1 MERTDC
7 ATNLEEEQVAE
18 ESNQIVSSTVQDWML
33 LCQHTPQFLNLVD
46 ERRHVDWSLAAKT
59 YENLDKMPH
68 FIAQHRQFYVPQ
80 HTNTVADPERL
91 QGNQLH
97 AYNIV
102 REHFENGSSCKQP
115 LRMIVSGT
123 AGTGKSYLIQC
134 LKRLLGNGLR
144 VAAPTGVAAFN
155 VNGYTLH
162 SLLGLPIKGDFKE
175 LESNRL
181 RNIQESLAAVEYIII
196 DEMSM
201 VGRKLFGQV
210 GRRLRQV
217 FPHRAAELFGGC
229 SCLLIGDW
237 GQLPPVMDLP
247 LYTTESRTELS
258 DLGSANYRM
267 FDCAIVLDQVMRQAG
282 LDSDQQIFRNLLL
295 RLRNAESTIDDWRHL
310 MRQTPAEVE
319 DIAPFTGALHL
330 YTTTEA
336 VAEHNTCK
344 LRASDYP
351 VATIKAF
358 NSGADTCKASAD
370 DAGGLEPIVCIAHAA
385 RNPPQLPVAVTVKF
399 DNYTGPT
406 LPDGT
411 VPITPLRRSWFSTS
425 QQCSR
430 LQLPLKLAWAITIHK
445 AQGMTINKVVI
456 DVGKREFASGL
467 TFVASS
473 RVRRLNDL
481 LFVSPFPFQ
490 RIATSSKSSRL
501 NDRLKEDARLQ
512 QLSATSANRAIV
524 L

>member
-1 MERTDC
+1 
-7 ATNLEEEQVAE
+7 
-18 ESNQIVSSTVQDWML
+18 
-33 LCQHTPQFLNLVD
+33 
-46 ERRHVDWSLAAKT
+46 
-59 YENLDKMPH
+59 
-68 FIAQHRQFYVPQ
+68 
-80 HTNTVADPERL
+80 
-91 QGNQLH
+91 
-97 AYNIV
+97 
-102 REHFENGSSCKQP
+102 
-115 LRMIVSGT
+115 
-123 AGTGKSYLIQC
+123 
-134 LKRLLGNGLR
+134 
-144 VAAPTGVAAFN
+144 
-155 VNGYTLH
+155 
-162 SLLGLPIKGDFKE
+162 
-175 LESNRL
+175 
-181 RNIQESLAAVEYIII
+181 
-196 DEMSM
+196 
-201 VGRKLFGQV
+201 
-210 GRRLRQV
+210 
-217 FPHRAAELFGGC
+217 
-229 SCLLIGDW
+229 
-237 GQLPPVMDLP
+237 MDLP

-385 RNPPQLPVAVTVKF
+385 RVMLTANLWVEVGLVNGAIGTVVAICYMDGQNPPQLPVAVTVKF